1 MDEWI
6 KERLD
11 VSTDNLRTLRQ
22 NDYVR
27 IVSSDPPNLYNGV
40 IAHLRSLRCAAFVR
54 SAIIADGLAAANHP
68 LPHKHDVSHPRYQRM
83 RTSRLYSCVTDGLT
97 DQLKNDFQL
106 MFTD

>member
-22 NDYVR
+22 NDYVQ

-68 LPHKHDVSHPRYQRM
+68 LPHISKNAYFAFSLMCDRW
-83 RTSRLYSCVTDGLT
+83 TDGPT
-97 DQLKNDFQL
+97 DER
-106 MFTD
+106 T